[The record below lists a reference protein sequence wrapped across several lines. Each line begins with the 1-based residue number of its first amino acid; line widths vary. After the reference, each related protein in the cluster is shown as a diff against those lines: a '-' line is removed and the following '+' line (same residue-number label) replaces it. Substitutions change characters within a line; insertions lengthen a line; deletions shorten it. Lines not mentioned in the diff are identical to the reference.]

1 MGFWHNAGMESSAY
15 ASVVADGTV
24 SLVLG
29 SVDIGGQRAG
39 LAMQFA
45 EAMGIAYEDVK
56 PQVVNTDSIG
66 FTHVTGGSRTTFAT
80 GWAVYEAAMDL
91 RRKLEERAATI
102 WEADRAAVHYGD
114 DGVIRGPAGD
124 DGKER
129 SLTFKQLAGQLPHTG
144 GMLQGRADVA
154 KPGVGPAFGCH
165 VVDVEVDP
173 ETGKVQVL
181 RYTAVQD
188 VGKAIHP
195 SYVEGQIQGGAS
207 QGAGMALS
215 EEYVYNADGRMVN
228 ASLLD
233 YRMPTAL
240 DMPNI
245 ETILVEVANPGHPYG
260 VRGVGEVPI
269 VPPLAAI
276 ANAIHDAIGVR
287 LTRLPASPRVV
298 LDKLLPDGA

>member
-1 MGFWHNAGMESSAY
+1 
-15 ASVVADGTV
+15 V
-24 SLVLG
+24 SLVVG

-102 WEADRAAVHYGD
+102 WEADREAVHYGD
-114 DGVIRGPAGD
+114 DGVIRGPAGE

-129 SLTFKQLAGQLPHTG
+129 SLTFRELAGQLPHTG
-144 GMLQGRADVA
+144 GMLQGRADVV
-154 KPGVGPAFGCH
+154 KSGVGPAFGCH

-215 EEYVYNADGRMVN
+215 EEYVYNAEGRMVN

-233 YRMPTAL
+233 YRMPTML
-240 DMPNI
+240 DLPRMECVI
-245 ETILVEVANPGHPYG
+245 LETPADDGPFG
-260 VRGVGEVPI
+260 VRGVGEPPI
-269 VPPLAAI
+269 IPPAA
-276 ANAIHDAIGVR
+276 ALSNAVYDAIGAR
-287 LTRLPASPRVV
+287 ITQLPMSPERVFWAMR
-298 LDKLLPDGA
+298 DRQG